1 MTAIVHPLAMA
12 VLLLAVAAGMTTS
25 ARLLLQPLG
34 QRLNERQ
41 LELYH
46 RLVGAAVAGATLLI
60 ISAT

>member
-12 VLLLAVAAGMTTS
+12 VLLLAAAAGMTAS
-25 ARLLLQPLG
+25 ARLLLQPLR
-34 QRLNERQ
+34 QRLNHQQ

-46 RLVGAAVAGATLLI
+46 RLLAAAVAGATLLI